1 MSRWICC
8 GGSGFHFILKLR
20 KVLRPSI
27 MSGCTTVLC
36 RPHEPVVSDYTEQMT
51 TAFDRITVEPGKC
64 GGKPCIRG
72 MRITVRRVLE
82 LLATYP
88 DREILFAEYPFLEP
102 EDLQQV
108 LRYAAATVDDER
120 VDIDRVA

>member
-1 MSRWICC
+1 MA
-8 GGSGFHFILKLR
+8 
-20 KVLRPSI
+20 
-27 MSGCTTVLC
+27 TV
-36 RPHEPVVSDYTEQMT
+36 EP
-51 TAFDRITVEPGKC
+51 FDRITVEPGKC

-88 DREILFAEYPFLEP
+88 DRVALFADFPFLEL
-102 EDLQQV
+102 EDLQQA

-120 VDIDRVA
+120 LSIDRVA